1 MHYSGRGLLWGLIG
15 ASSLAFAQ
23 PEEVDLR
30 RQLEELQKRYEAQQ
44 NALMILE
51 QRIRQVEGRRAEAVA
66 QANQRGV
73 PVTPSSQ
80 GAQASPPAQRTQT
93 ASAGSGYG
101 ESLRD
106 SSEPAP
112 SVEALYQEA
121 SGFFG
126 GGTFSF
132 EPGITYSHYDTRQLF
147 LNGFLAL
154 DAIFLGNLGIDEI
167 NADTFTLDL
176 TGRYNW
182 RQRWQFDANIPV
194 VYRQTT
200 YQSAGAGG
208 SSAQFS
214 EEKITGDPRLGDISV
229 GVAYKFLD
237 ESPGIPDAVASLRVR
252 MPTGED
258 PYGIKLD
265 TVPGNDNLS
274 VPDDLPTGNGVWSV
288 TPGISLVKTVDPA
301 VLFGNLSYTHHLKGD
316 FSDLSPQIGVKVPGK
331 VKLGNYFQFGV
342 GMAFALNERMSM
354 SMSFSELISRSSR
367 IRPDGSSWQTVNG
380 SDANAAYFN
389 LGMTFAATDRLTVV
403 PNLSIGLTPDAP
415 DFSVSLKFPYY
426 Y

>member
-1 MHYSGRGLLWGLIG
+1 MHQPCRGLLWGLVGI
-15 ASSLAFAQ
+15 SSLAFAQ
-23 PEEVDLR
+23 PEEADLR
-30 RQLEELQKRYEAQQ
+30 RQLEQLKQRYQAQQ
-44 NALMILE
+44 NALMVLE
-51 QRIRQVEGRRAEAVA
+51 QRLRQVEERKGQAAETAA
-66 QANQRGV
+66 S
-73 PVTPSSQ
+73 PSS
-80 GAQASPPAQRTQT
+80 APAQQPIQT

-101 ESLRD
+101 ESLKE

-126 GGTFSF
+126 GGTFSI

-167 NADTFTLDL
+167 NADTFTFDV

-182 RQRWQFDANIPV
+182 RQRWQFDANIPL

-208 SSAQFS
+208 SSASFS
-214 EEKITGDPRLGDISV
+214 EKTVTGDPRLGDISV
-229 GVAYKFLD
+229 GLSYKFLD
-237 ESPGIPDAVASLRVR
+237 EAPGIPDAVASLRVK
-252 MPTGED
+252 MPTGKD
-258 PYGIKLD
+258 PYGIKLNM
-265 TVPGNDNLS
+265 VPGNDNLN

-288 TPGISLVKTVDPA
+288 TPGIALVKTFDPA
-301 VLFGNLSYTHHLKGD
+301 VLFGNLSYTYHLDGD

-331 VKLGNYFQFGV
+331 VQLGNYFQLGA
-342 GMAFALNERMSM
+342 GMAFALNEKMSM

-367 IRPDGSSWQTVNG
+367 IKPKGSSWQTING

-389 LGMTFAATDRLTVV
+389 LGMTFAATNRLTVV
-403 PNLSIGLTPDAP
+403 PSLAIGLTPDAP
-415 DFSVSLKFPYY
+415 DFSFSVKFPYHF
-426 Y
+426 